1 MSCPTVR
8 IIAIMLIIYTICC
21 TIFLVNYRVSTE
33 QLTDNGIFA
42 NDEILKISID
52 SNVLYSLNINPL
64 KNDGNLSVVQ
74 FAGHTI
80 SFKDLDRVINTEIDN
95 LMIFLYKQSC
105 VVIIDNYTH
114 TGLINDTLAKISN
127 QFTSNIF
134 IFLNQEIM
142 PTFNVEKYRSVYI
155 YGNVDYDGCIIPK
168 TDAILTLPEPTIFD
182 NNFQSPSAPPPLDG
196 DVQYTNTTIDAEKI
210 KIISN
215 HNKKESLASTIKN
228 LFK

>member
-1 MSCPTVR
+1 MSCLTIR
-8 IIAIMLIIYTICC
+8 IIAIMLVIYTIGC
-21 TIFLVNYRVSTE
+21 TIFLFNYKVSTE
-33 QLTDNGIFA
+33 NFTNGDIFDD
-42 NDEILKISID
+42 DEILKISID

-64 KNDGNLSVVQ
+64 KNDDNLSIIQ

-80 SFKDLDRVINTEIDN
+80 SFKYLDRVINTEIDN

-134 IFLNQEIM
+134 IFLNQEII

-168 TDAILTLPEPTIFD
+168 NGAILTLPEPTIID
-182 NNFQSPSAPPPLDG
+182 NNFQSPSAPPLDG
-196 DVQYTNTTIDAEKI
+196 DVQYINTNIDTEKI

-215 HNKKESLASTIKN
+215 HNKKESLTSTIKN